1 MLQYAYYSV
10 ISPEGCAAILW
21 HDGTQAPRAADALK
35 LTAKE
40 LIHLGVIDSVI
51 PEPLGG
57 AHRNVHDTIYNVE
70 QFIHRTLNQ
79 LKRRKIDDLI
89 EARYQ
94 KLRSVG
100 QTCVTVSAVRP
111 QIPERLSV
119 KAQLDKAAAQEQ
131 PADMP
136 AEDGVAG

>member
-1 MLQYAYYSV
+1 M
-10 ISPEGCAAILW
+10 I
-21 HDGTQAPRAADALK
+21 DA
-35 LTAKE
+35 
-40 LIHLGVIDSVI
+40 VI

-57 AHRNVHDTIYNVE
+57 AHRNVHDTVYNVE

-100 QTCVTVSAVRP
+100 Q
-111 QIPERLSV
+111 
-119 KAQLDKAAAQEQ
+119 
-131 PADMP
+131 
-136 AEDGVAG
+136 VA